1 MLALIECLFGCRHCA
16 LHMLYHLI
24 LKTIQY
30 YVYFFIKKVKD
41 AIPEIN
47 AQYHIGSKVPSI
59 NYFHH
64 SIYRS

>member
-1 MLALIECLFGCRHCA
+1 MLAFIECLFGFRHCA
-16 LHMLYHLI
+16 LHMLCHLI

-30 YVYFFIKKVKD
+30 YIYFFTKKMKD
-41 AIPEIN
+41 ATPEIN
-47 AQYHIGSKVPSI
+47 AQYHIASKVPSI